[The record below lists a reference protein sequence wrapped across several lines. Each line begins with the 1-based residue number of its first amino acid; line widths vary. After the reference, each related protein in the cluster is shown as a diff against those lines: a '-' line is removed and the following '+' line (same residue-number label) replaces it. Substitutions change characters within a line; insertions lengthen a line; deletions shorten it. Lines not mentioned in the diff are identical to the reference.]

1 MSAQRKLP
9 EEVPG
14 RINIFNTWEARYWCL
29 QLNCSERQLRTA
41 VRKVGDNVRDVRRAI
56 LRGEAG

>member
-1 MSAQRKLP
+1 MSAQRQLP
-9 EEVPG
+9 EEVPA
-14 RINIFNTWEARYWCL
+14 RINIFSTWEARYWCL

-56 LRGEAG
+56 LSGAAG